1 MKGIGRIGCD
11 DRGVYTAEDPGPDT
25 VEAGT
30 FLRAKATIRNW
41 ITRDGSSAFRRRRGA
56 ITSMRRGTAPGR
68 TGRLLALVEKGL
80 SGAISVSYARPRRTP
95 EGWVFD
101 AEGLIRTG

>member
-1 MKGIGRIGCD
+1 MIE
-11 DRGVYTAEDPGPDT
+11 GVYTAEDPGPDT

-41 ITRDGSSAFRRRRGA
+41 ITRDGSSGFPAEAGRYHLYAAWNCPWAHRALAGAGGEGAFGA
-56 ITSMRRGTAPGR
+56 IG
-68 TGRLLALVEKGL
+68 
-80 SGAISVSYARPRRTP
+80 VSYARPRRTP

-101 AEGLIRTG
+101 AEGPIRTG